1 MLSYAALSKISAAIA
16 ATKLSLLQD
25 PVLPINARS
34 MLLLAGLLE
43 AAVAGYLVIGRRWRT
58 QCLLILWLGVT
69 VAHYWIASWWL
80 ASGQPCPWLGTS
92 RVGWNWLPIRG
103 GLLVALV
110 FAMVAGGAYYLGRQR
125 LVQIIGCCG
134 APSRRGL
141 KRLLVITA
149 SLLVVPA
156 IQTIWVAWAS
166 PPITGPM
173 VVRAVGGWFASQ
185 PRSPISQQW
194 LKLDAVP
201 ADFLKALLIV
211 EDGKF
216 FEHDGFALNE
226 IRMAVHEMIRT
237 GQRPRGAS
245 TITQQCARSLFLWQ
259 GRSWMRKGL
268 EAYYTFWMEL
278 ILSKKRILELYVN
291 VIELGDGVYGL
302 EAGARHHFAKGAGE
316 LTRQEIAALAA
327 LLPAPRVWNINEPNT
342 RQRLRQEAII
352 KQLEHTRLPLEGK

>member
-1 MLSYAALSKISAAIA
+1 
-16 ATKLSLLQD
+16 
-25 PVLPINARS
+25 
-34 MLLLAGLLE
+34 
-43 AAVAGYLVIGRRWRT
+43 
-58 QCLLILWLGVT
+58 
-69 VAHYWIASWWL
+69 
-80 ASGQPCPWLGTS
+80 
-92 RVGWNWLPIRG
+92 
-103 GLLVALV
+103 
-110 FAMVAGGAYYLGRQR
+110 
-125 LVQIIGCCG
+125 
-134 APSRRGL
+134 
-141 KRLLVITA
+141 
-149 SLLVVPA
+149 
-156 IQTIWVAWAS
+156 
-166 PPITGPM
+166 M